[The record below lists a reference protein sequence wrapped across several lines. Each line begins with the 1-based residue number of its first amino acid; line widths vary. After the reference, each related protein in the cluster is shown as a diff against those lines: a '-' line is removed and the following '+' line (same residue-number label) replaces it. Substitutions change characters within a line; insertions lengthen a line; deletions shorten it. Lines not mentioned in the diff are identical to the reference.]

1 MKVLITGA
9 SGRFARFV
17 VQSLRDDY
25 ELVLFSRSPLP
36 EDRADLPWV
45 QGDLN
50 DFEACRR
57 AVEGIDVIQHL
68 GAVPWPSDNPAA
80 RARVAERGR
89 ELPPFDATMRT
100 NIMGTYYLMRAAVEA
115 GVQTV
120 VMAGSNCAFGH
131 CSRLSCTPYPV
142 RYLPLDEEHPS
153 DVQESYDYS
162 KWAGEELLASFT
174 RAWSIRTYVTRPAQ
188 IYPPD
193 DLKRLAEEIRP
204 ATGWSGAF
212 WGYVPS
218 EDLADLHRMIMERP
232 RACRRTTSMWPTAWT
247 LWRWSRAWSWS
258 NGFAPTCCPWPAAS
272 AATGRSFPS
281 PKRSKR
287 LGGHH
292 NAAGEIT
299 ARSCLNGGV
308 FIVVG
313 AMPPQQ

>member
-1 MKVLITGA
+1 MTKVLVTGA
-9 SGRFARFV
+9 SGRFAEYV
-17 VQSLRDDY
+17 VKSLRDDY

-153 DVQESYDYS
+153 DVQESYDY
-162 KWAGEELLASFT
+162 
-174 RAWSIRTYVTRPAQ
+174 
-188 IYPPD
+188 
-193 DLKRLAEEIRP
+193 
-204 ATGWSGAF
+204 
-212 WGYVPS
+212 
-218 EDLADLHRMIMERP
+218 
-232 RACRRTTSMWPTAWT
+232 
-247 LWRWSRAWSWS
+247 
-258 NGFAPTCCPWPAAS
+258 
-272 AATGRSFPS
+272 
-281 PKRSKR
+281 
-287 LGGHH
+287 
-292 NAAGEIT
+292 
-299 ARSCLNGGV
+299 
-308 FIVVG
+308 
-313 AMPPQQ
+313 

>member
-1 MKVLITGA
+1 VTKVLVTGA
-9 SGRFARFV
+9 SGRFAEYV
-17 VQSLRDDY
+17 VKSLRDDY

-153 DVQESYDYS
+153 DVQGSYDYS

-218 EDLADLHRMIMERP
+218 EDLADLHRMIMEKAESLPPHDVYVANGLDTVALEPSLELVERFRP
-232 RACRRTTSMWPTAWT
+232 DLLPLAGSLSGHRAFFSVAKAQQALGWT
-247 LWRWSRAWSWS
+247 PQRSWRDY
-258 NGFAPTCCPWPAAS
+258 C
-272 AATGRSFPS
+272 
-281 PKRSKR
+281 
-287 LGGHH
+287 
-292 NAAGEIT
+292 
-299 ARSCLNGGV
+299 
-308 FIVVG
+308 
-313 AMPPQQ
+313 